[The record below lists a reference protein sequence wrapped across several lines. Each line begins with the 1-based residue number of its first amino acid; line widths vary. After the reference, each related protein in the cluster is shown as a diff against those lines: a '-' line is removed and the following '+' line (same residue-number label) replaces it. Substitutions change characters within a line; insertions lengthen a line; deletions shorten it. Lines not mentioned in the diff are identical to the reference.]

1 MIATA
6 LTPTPK
12 NNSPFTVD
20 NARAIV
26 LSLKNAGLT
35 TYSMVRDLYYKVKLL
50 KVYDVIE
57 LRKNKSITV
66 KDRLN
71 IEVIAYLETLEEL
84 DKILTDFQLMYDN
97 YILSLDKLSSIELQ
111 HQLQI
116 IIEKHLVVS
125 ILCVALMRTNKGF
138 INQIIKEDIQKLC
151 SQNDKFLKHLKDS
164 SKTISITIQRESI

>member
-6 LTPTPK
+6 TTPNPTPF
-12 NNSPFTVD
+12 NVD
-20 NARAIV
+20 NTNSIV
-26 LSLKNAGLT
+26 QTLKNAGLT

-71 IEVIAYLETLEEL
+71 IEVIAYLETLNEL
-84 DKILTDFQLMYDN
+84 NRILTDFQLMYDN

-116 IIEKHLVVS
+116 ITEKLLVVS

-138 INQIIKEDIQKLC
+138 INQIIKDDIQNLC
-151 SQNDKFLKHLKDS
+151 RQNDKFLKHLKDA
-164 SKTISITIQRESI
+164 SKTISITNKVGKN